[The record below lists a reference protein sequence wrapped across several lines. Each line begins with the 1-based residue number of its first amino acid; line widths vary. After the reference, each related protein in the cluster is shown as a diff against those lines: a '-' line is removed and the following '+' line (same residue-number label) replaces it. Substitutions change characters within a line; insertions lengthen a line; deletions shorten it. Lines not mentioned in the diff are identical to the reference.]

1 MAAKKAIVL
10 ASDGMHEQ
18 LQSGDTLDGAGGA
31 TAAGATGEIQYKG
44 ADGGL
49 AASTKLKFEEYTD
62 IPFNQSGGKITLTD
76 GAALSATIRTYSQA
90 LEFSSN
96 NVLNFLSNSSLN
108 FRDGNYESNWTEMFL
123 QGTGYSSFSTSLDF
137 TFSIGTDF
145 AISGGTV
152 DIYAL
157 NSPAVLRGWDST
169 ESNTEGT
176 GVYLKGGSGRGT
188 KGSHI
193 GIWTAAYGGSS
204 GGTVRTQAENFCYHG
219 VNFGI
224 GILAP
229 VAPLHIVKTT
239 EQARIGYDVSNY
251 WTATVASTG
260 GMTWQGFGAGGA
272 ITISPTSGKNINLKP
287 ASTGKATFGDG
298 GVTDYA
304 EFDATGTLK
313 LNGAATVWDDILPT
327 TFLQLT
333 GNAAPNITL
342 VGASSH
348 LRAQEFANSSANEE
362 FLPVWQ
368 IPHKWKAESA
378 IVPHLHIYVP
388 DDGTGGDIVF
398 GMYYTWT
405 NIDGTSAAETGPIY
419 ATLTRAANAGINANA
434 IISFGSIAGT
444 GKTFSSIFRAKI
456 YRVQAGADTFGGTCW
471 LLSGDI
477 HVEIDKLGTNNET

>member
-18 LQSGDTLDGAGGA
+18 LQSGDTLEGAGGG
-31 TAAGATGEIQYKG
+31 TPAGATGEIQYNNAGDFAANSIFKFVPDNGTTHKNSIILGFPGSTETEIAQKSTGLEISMDSLKFTNRAGDYFSLDATGRLTIYDFANDIYILDSSAVSGLNLESTGGTISLSPDEINIYGNAIINIIAGTATTTNTIGYTLNLSGGNSKG
-44 ADGGL
+44 NKGSSVDISTAVAGTSGSTRRL
-49 AASTKLKFEEYTD
+49 STKHFS
-62 IPFNQSGGKITLTD
+62 FNE
-76 GAALSATIRTYSQA
+76 LSFIHQY
-90 LEFSSN
+90 
-96 NVLNFLSNSSLN
+96 
-108 FRDGNYESNWTEMFL
+108 
-123 QGTGYSSFSTSLDF
+123 
-137 TFSIGTDF
+137 
-145 AISGGTV
+145 
-152 DIYAL
+152 
-157 NSPAVLRGWDST
+157 DS
-169 ESNTEGT
+169 
-176 GVYLKGGSGRGT
+176 
-188 KGSHI
+188 
-193 GIWTAAYGGSS
+193 
-204 GGTVRTQAENFCYHG
+204 
-219 VNFGI
+219 
-224 GILAP
+224 
-229 VAPLHIVKTT
+229 
-239 EQARIGYDVSNY
+239 SNY
-251 WTATVASTG
+251 WTATIASTG
-260 GMTWQGFGAGGA
+260 GMTWQGVGIGGA
-272 ITISPTSGKNINLKP
+272 ITLSPTSGQNINLKP

-304 EFDATGTLK
+304 EFDATGALK
-313 LNGAATVWDDILPT
+313 FNGAATIWDDVLPT

-405 NIDGTSAAETGPIY
+405 NTNGTSAAETGPIY

-477 HVEIDKLGTNNET
+477 HVEIDKLGTNNELS